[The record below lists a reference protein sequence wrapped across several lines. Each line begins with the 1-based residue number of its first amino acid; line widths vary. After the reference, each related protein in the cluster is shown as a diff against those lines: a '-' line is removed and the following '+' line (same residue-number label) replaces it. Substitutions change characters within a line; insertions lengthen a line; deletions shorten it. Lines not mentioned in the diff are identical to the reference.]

1 MPHKHIGFLMAAAL
15 MTAATACSAAAG
27 AARVAAASAGASAT
41 ASATAKPVE
50 VMSVSFVSPRVGWLL
65 GERGERASRVLMRET
80 VDGGRT
86 WAAVPAPAA
95 PAADMFQSSPPPNA
109 VGSILFTSPRDGW
122 AFGPALWRTTD
133 GGATWRRERAPGP
146 VANIEVTGNRMIAV
160 ITRGGGSGGPD
171 LRLYAA
177 TAGRPD
183 WRPVPGAAVRDFTG
197 ESLAVSGGRG
207 YLLAS
212 LSSLGRPVL
221 LTGPAAGG
229 GRWHALP
236 MPCPGGWSAAIAA
249 TPGWLF
255 IGCGS
260 EPGAGNQLKAGY
272 VSRNGGRAW
281 HQVAGPPMG
290 GYLSGA
296 AMSPGGTIFLS
307 GERMDIYISWDRGR
321 SWHESPSLR
330 TAAGLADAGF
340 SLVATTLTDRAGV
353 AFEKGVG
360 ARQVWLTGDGGRR
373 WTPVTVR

>member
-95 PAADMFQSSPPPNA
+95 PAADMFQAGPPPNA
-109 VGSILFTSPRDGW
+109 VGSILFTTRRDGW

-133 GGATWRRERAPGP
+133 GGATWRRERVPGP
-146 VANIEVTGNRMIAV
+146 VASLEVTGNRMIAV
-160 ITRGGGSGGPD
+160 ITRAGGSGDAD

-177 TAGRPD
+177 TAGRDD
-183 WRPVPGAAVRDFTG
+183 WQPVPGAAVRDFRG
-197 ESLAVSGGRG
+197 ESLAVSGGQG